1 MSERILLLNMFPD
14 YEPPEAL
21 KSALSQAAI
30 VAADIDPELGSVHIA
45 AHCDQYIP
53 KRLIDQ
59 ASQEI
64 GRLYGLRRLN
74 LTITHPEDQLQFLED
89 EELRD
94 LFVELNSINLGSL
107 AGAKWVWNDTQLT
120 VKLVANGKKQ
130 LEECVPMVQSTLRQR
145 FAAPVTIMIEAG
157 ATLEGQ
163 ALFDAMDSMRSKL
176 MQERPASAAP
186 AKEKEKAAAPQS
198 EAFFGKPFRGNV
210 VPMK

>member
-59 ASQEI
+59 VSQEI
-64 GRLYGLRRLN
+64 GRLYGLRHLS
-74 LTITHPEDQLQFLED
+74 LTITHPEDQLRFIED

-94 LFVELNSINLGSL
+94 LFVELNG
-107 AGAKWVWNDTQLT
+107 
-120 VKLVANGKKQ
+120 
-130 LEECVPMVQSTLRQR
+130 LR
-145 FAAPVTIMIEAG
+145 PGV
-157 ATLEGQ
+157 
-163 ALFDAMDSMRSKL
+163 
-176 MQERPASAAP
+176 
-186 AKEKEKAAAPQS
+186 
-198 EAFFGKPFRGNV
+198 
-210 VPMK
+210 